1 MPLVMSKLASIE
13 LLRQSAPIYHS
24 KRTRQAKSNY
34 LLELQQLT
42 GYKSFKTIIRHLSQ
56 SKKKRTQEKRGRHS
70 KLQPQDIKLLKQLW
84 FDMDQPCGKRF
95 VSMIPD
101 WFPVWI
107 GKHHPISPEQQER
120 MTHVSSSTQDRVLG
134 PFRMEQGKN
143 RKPRGIGALKASIP
157 LTRTIEV
164 LTNKGSK
171 ESLGADMKSSIHF
184 YFWKR

>member
-1 MPLVMSKLASIE
+1 MSKLASIE

-84 FDMDQPCGKRF
+84 FDMDQLCGKRF

-101 WFPVWI
+101 WLPVWI
-107 GKHHPISPEQQER
+107 GKHHPISPEQQKR
-120 MTHVSSSTQDRVLG
+120 MTHVSSSRLDRVLAR
-134 PFRMEQGKN
+134 F
-143 RKPRGIGALKASIP
+143 
-157 LTRTIEV
+157 V
-164 LTNKGSK
+164 WSK
-171 ESLGADMKSSIHF
+171 EKTANPEGLEP
-184 YFWKR
+184 